1 MQEWLS
7 YLWYELVYGVT
18 SSAAFLG
25 QSFRVEGARN
35 VPQSGAALLIA
46 NHQSF
51 LDPPLIGC
59 AVRRHVTFL
68 ARETLF
74 RNPVFAWFIRSVG
87 AVPIDQEGF
96 ARQGLKTIL
105 EQLQKGNAVLVFPE
119 GERTPHG
126 RMQPLKPG
134 ITLLLKR
141 VQTAIVPIGIAGAF
155 DAYPRGQPA
164 PIPSPLF
171 LPATRRTVAVSIGE
185 PIDSRR
191 YEKMGR
197 EETLEKLFQ
206 EIQKEQARAQRLRR
220 K

>member
-1 MQEWLS
+1 MPEWWS
-7 YLWYELVYGVT
+7 YLWYEVVYGVT

-25 QSFRVEGARN
+25 LSFRVEGARH
-35 VPQSGAALLIA
+35 VPKDGPALLIA

-59 AVRRHVTFL
+59 AVRRHVTYL

-74 RNPVFAWFIRSVG
+74 RNPFFAWFIRSVG

-105 EQLQKGNAVLVFPE
+105 EELKKGNAVLVFPE

-134 ITLLLKR
+134 IMLLLKR
-141 VQTAIVPIGIAGAF
+141 VQTAIVPIGIAGAY
-155 DAYPRGQPA
+155 DAYPRGQAA

-171 LPATRRTVAVSIGE
+171 LPPNGRTVAVSIGQ
-185 PIDSRR
+185 PLDSRR
-191 YEKMGR
+191 YDKMDR
-197 EETLEKLFQ
+197 EQALAELFQ
-206 EIQKEQARAQRLRR
+206 EIQKVQARAERLRR
-220 K
+220 Q

>member
-1 MQEWLS
+1 MQEWLD
-7 YLWYELVYGVT
+7 YLWYEIVYGFT
-18 SSAAFLG
+18 SSTAFLG
-25 QSFRVEGARN
+25 LSFRVEGARN
-35 VPQSGAALLIA
+35 VPRHGPALLIA

-59 AVRRHVTFL
+59 AVRRHVTYL

-74 RNPVFAWFIRSVG
+74 NNPFFAWFIRSVG

-105 EQLQKGNAVLVFPE
+105 EELQKGKAVLVFPE

-134 ITLLLKR
+134 IMLLLKR
-141 VQTAIVPIGIAGAF
+141 VHTAIVPIGIAGAF
-155 DAYPRGQPA
+155 EAYPRHKAA

-185 PIDSRR
+185 PLDSQR
-191 YEKMGR
+191 YQKRDR
-197 EETLEKLFQ
+197 EEALAELFQ
-206 EIQKEQARAQRLRR
+206 EIQKVQARAERLRR